1 MSHAR
6 NSRNAAWQTL
16 SAGRHAGATYSHAV
30 KSGVLAFP
38 AGHGWHAATGPRS
51 LNLPAGHC
59 WQLVTPI
66 GE

>member
-1 MSHAR
+1 MVP
-6 NSRNAAWQTL
+6 NCMQKTKVYP
-16 SAGRHAGATYSHAV
+16 GATYSHAV

-38 AGHGWHAATGPRS
+38 AGQGWHAATGPRS

-59 WQLVTPI
+59 WQLLTPT